1 MLTFWDSSPKSQI
14 NLVHVLFQLK
24 VTLDISLCSDN
35 WFASRQYLTLTQLKF
50 FLHFTLIELSGRST
64 LDMTEII
71 SFQLELS
78 ERGSFVKEWKFWN
91 EIPLKN
97 SFEVKLPI
105 LYFTKISSASSSVK
119 LIYNSMNFGYNWFLW
134 KNISTCW
141 KFKNCE
147 LILKKVIAIVWKH

>member
-1 MLTFWDSSPKSQI
+1 MWFIFFTLKSDIELGILALIINTKLIYCAHIWDSSPKSQI
-14 NLVHVLFQLK
+14 NLVPVLFQLK

-35 WFASRQYLTLTQLKF
+35 WFASRRYLTLTQLKF

-105 LYFTKISSASSSVK
+105 LYFTKISSASSSV
-119 LIYNSMNFGYNWFLW
+119 
-134 KNISTCW
+134 
-141 KFKNCE
+141 
-147 LILKKVIAIVWKH
+147 